1 METNDH
7 LKFILKLL
15 GCKNYRSRLAASAFK
30 CFKNRN
36 KICQDLGKHKLVDYT
51 REVGLVKILPP
62 GQALLKLDS
71 DKLPLTDNEFK
82 VLKKINQ
89 ASGEIVPAQIKIL
102 SLRAHRRDLI
112 LKHLSERGLIEVETK
127 VKRQRAEVWLTE
139 RGLEHLRDDYS
150 PPQGSNPVISLDL
163 LNNYLQFLR
172 NTLPDKSQQEHNT
185 SVPANKKFKIRKAA
199 GIRDEEILQIIQ
211 ELDRELGT
219 QNYLP
224 IFHLRENLQP
234 PFSRDELDKV
244 LYRLQ
249 ENDQIEFSTLQEA
262 HAYTPEQIN
271 TGIPQN
277 IGGPLFFI
285 SLN

>member
-30 CFKNRN
+30 SFKNRN
-36 KICQDLGKHKLVDYT
+36 KICQDLGKRKLVDYT
-51 REVGLVKILPP
+51 REVASVKILPP
-62 GQALLKLDS
+62 GQALLKLNS

-82 VLKKINQ
+82 ILKKIDR
-89 ASGEIVPAQIKIL
+89 ASGEITPTQIKIL

-112 LKHLSERGLIEVETK
+112 LKHLSERGLIKAETK
-127 VKRQRAEVWLTE
+127 VKKQRAEVWLTE
-139 RGLEHLRDDYS
+139 RGLEYLRDDYI

-163 LNNYLQFLR
+163 LNNYLRFLR
-172 NTLPDKSQQEHNT
+172 NTLPRTSEQEYT
-185 SVPANKKFKIRKAA
+185 SVPLTQKSAIINTTDVS
-199 GIRDEEILQIIQ
+199 DEEILQIIQ
-211 ELDRELGT
+211 KIDRELGT

-224 IFHLRENLQP
+224 IFHLREKLQP

-249 ENDQIEFSTLQEA
+249 GNDQIEFSTLQEA

-285 SLN
+285 SVN